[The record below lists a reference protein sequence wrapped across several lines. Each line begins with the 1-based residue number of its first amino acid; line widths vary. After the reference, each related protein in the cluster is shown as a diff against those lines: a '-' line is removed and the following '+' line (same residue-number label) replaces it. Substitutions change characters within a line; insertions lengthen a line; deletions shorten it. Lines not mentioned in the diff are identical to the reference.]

1 MSPKIRREEEGF
13 MPTPTRTLPEQEI
26 GTGLDQPWMV
36 ILFNDD
42 YHTFDAVVDQVQKA
56 TGYDAGEAFRITFSA
71 HTNGQAV
78 AYVGAKPA
86 CEQVAAVLREI
97 DLRVELEVAC

>member
-1 MSPKIRREEEGF
+1 MSPNVRREEEGG
-13 MPTPTRTLPEQEI
+13 MPTHTQTLPEREV

-42 YHTFDAVVDQVQKA
+42 YHTFDAVVGQVQKA
-56 TGYDAGEAFRITFSA
+56 TGCSTGEAFQITYSA
-71 HTNGQAV
+71 HTNGRAT
-78 AYVGAKPA
+78 AYVGTKPA

-97 DLRVELEVAC
+97 ELRVELEAA